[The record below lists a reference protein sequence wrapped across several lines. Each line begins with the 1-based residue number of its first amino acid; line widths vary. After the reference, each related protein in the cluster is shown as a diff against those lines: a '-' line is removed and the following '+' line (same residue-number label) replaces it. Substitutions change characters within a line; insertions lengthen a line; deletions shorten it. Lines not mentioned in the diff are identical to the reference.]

1 MRQVFKFNVK
11 LMLFWLSPIL
21 LLPLSLTLVPSP
33 APLLA
38 SPLIADSGSWLAD
51 WLRKKPT
58 QRSVVR
64 GDQICA
70 VAPGLLEST
79 PTIWSDRPVFIW
91 QGTGQEVRVRDRETQ
106 ALLWSKSIGSTD
118 QAIVYDG
125 EPLQAGRL
133 YQWQVVGDATDLSAA
148 PYWNTFEVMSVEQ
161 RAPITTELGAIETR
175 MMNESLGTIALAKSN
190 YLAEQGLWSDALKM
204 LYEARLSPDI
214 QMERQKVIEQ
224 ICPVPTVGSQGNT

>member
-1 MRQVFKFNVK
+1 MRQVFNARF
-11 LMLFWLSPIL
+11 LLSWLSPIL
-21 LLPLSLTLVPSP
+21 LLPLSLAIVPPP

-38 SPLIADSGSWLAD
+38 SPLIADGGSWLAD

-91 QGTGQEVRVRDRETQ
+91 QGTGQEIRVRDRETQ
-106 ALLWSKSIGSTD
+106 ALLWSKSVSATD

-125 EPLQAGRL
+125 EPLQMGRL
-133 YQWQVVGDATDLSAA
+133 YQWQVVEDATPPTA
-148 PYWNTFEVMSVEQ
+148 PSWNTFEVMSVEQ
-161 RAPITTELGAIETR
+161 RVPITTELDAIETR
-175 MMNESLGTIALAKSN
+175 MMDESLGTIALAKSN
-190 YLAEQGLWSDALKM
+190 YLAEQGLWSDALRM
-204 LYEARLSPDI
+204 LYEVRLSPDI
-214 QMERQKVIEQ
+214 QMERQKVIEE
-224 ICPVPTVGSQGNT
+224 ICPAVVPAGGST